1 MAQQTQKGGAP
12 NAYEIDPRMMQMI
25 DQITP

>member
-1 MAQQTQKGGAP
+1 MAQQSQKPGVP
-12 NAYEIDPRMMQMI
+12 NANEIDPRMMQMI